1 MGFDKSMNQI
11 LFNPR
16 RFLKILHSYNLPK
29 KKLNV
34 DSMVK
39 LGAHLTD
46 IRMLFNYQST
56 LIQKRRGREE
66 EPQR

>member
-1 MGFDKSMNQI
+1 
-11 LFNPR
+11 
-16 RFLKILHSYNLPK
+16 
-29 KKLNV
+29 
-34 DSMVK
+34 MVK

-46 IRMLFNYQST
+46 IRMLFDYQST